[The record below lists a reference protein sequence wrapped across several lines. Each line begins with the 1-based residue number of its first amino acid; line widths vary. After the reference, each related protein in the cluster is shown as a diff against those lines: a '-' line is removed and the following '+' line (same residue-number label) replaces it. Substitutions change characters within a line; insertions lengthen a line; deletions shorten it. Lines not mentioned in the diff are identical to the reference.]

1 MKDQVVMVVFVLVL
15 GSVLTTALVGVDF
28 YTAPRI
34 EKNRVFRIKSRVLDA
49 LDIPYNNKDE
59 VEKQF
64 SEGVETRGIG
74 GKNLYVSQDGNI
86 AFQIAGSGLWGPMS
100 GVLAL
105 LPDMDS
111 PTIKGIS
118 IIHQEETPGL
128 GGRIAETDYLE
139 KFSGKKILPG
149 LKITLPG
156 KAGAENEVDGVTGAT
171 LTSKAFERMI
181 NAQAKEYISL
191 LREGS

>member
-1 MKDQVVMVVFVLVL
+1 MKDKVVMVVFVLVL
-15 GSVLTTALVGVDF
+15 GSVLTTALVGVDL

-34 EKNRVFRIKSRVLDA
+34 EKNRVFKIKSRVLDA
-49 LDIPYNNKDE
+49 LDIPYTSKDE

-64 SEGVETRGIG
+64 SESVETRGIR
-74 GKNLYVSQDGNI
+74 GKNFYVSQDGNI
-86 AFQIAGSGLWGPMS
+86 AFEIVGSGLWGPMS

-105 LPDMDS
+105 LADLE
-111 PTIKGIS
+111 TIKGIS

-128 GGRIAETDYLE
+128 GGRIAEQDYLD
-139 KFSGKKILPG
+139 KFSGKKIVPE
-149 LKITLPG
+149 LKITPPG

-171 LTSKAFERMI
+171 LSSKAFERMI

-191 LREGS
+191 FREGS